1 MAARSVEH
9 MFEING
15 DPTSAAEMIDAIT
28 IAARDENSAGAR
40 RLAAIGDLYAL
51 RAPDDD
57 TERLNWVID
66 GFCGL
71 IAELSAAL
79 SMSRRRATAQL
90 HRAITLRE
98 RLPKVAAIY
107 AKGLI
112 DAAQVTLIIA
122 RTDLII
128 DDTVAQHVDT
138 ELATKIPAW
147 GSLSIPKMGQR
158 IDAIIA
164 RADSAA
170 VRRPRPPADQRDM
183 TVEPR
188 PGGMAVLNATLEA
201 AIAVAIADAL
211 DAAATRVCRG
221 DPRTSAQRRADA
233 LAALTTGGTMA
244 CQCDDA
250 DCHLAVA
257 VPPAPVGP
265 AAIIHVIAEPATL
278 TADTPGYLPGYGQ
291 IPAAQVQALAARAR
305 IRTVTLPAPKA
316 EPGYRPSAALA
327 EFIRCRDLTCRFPE
341 CDRPAEHCDIDHTV
355 PYPAGPTHPSNLKCL
370 CRFHHLL
377 KTFHTGWSDHQYP
390 DGTIVWTSPTGHIY
404 ITKPEGAHWFTAL
417 GTPTGTPEVSK
428 TPPASPQRGYC
439 MPTRSR
445 TRTQRRRKTIFAE
458 RATNQDH
465 LDCQYALM
473 QDSVE
478 ADALADEQCPPP
490 F

>member
-1 MAARSVEH
+1 MFDIHGDSATAAA
-9 MFEING
+9 
-15 DPTSAAEMIDAIT
+15 TIDTIT
-28 IAARDENSAGAR
+28 TAARDENAAGAR

-71 IAELSAAL
+71 IAELSVAL

-128 DDTVAQHVDT
+128 DDQVAQTVDT
-138 ELATKIPAW
+138 ELATKIPDW
-147 GSLSIPKMGQR
+147 GSLSIPKMQQR

-164 RADSAA
+164 RADPAG
-170 VRRPRPPADQRDM
+170 VRRPCPPADHRDV

-201 AIAVAIADAL
+201 TVAVAIADTL
-211 DAAATRVCRG
+211 DAAATGVCRG

-233 LAALTTGGTMA
+233 LAALTTGGAMA
-244 CQCDDA
+244 CQCDDP
-250 DCHLAVA
+250 DCHLAAA
-257 VPPAPVGP
+257 VTPAPVGL
-265 AAIIHVIAEPATL
+265 AAVIHVIAEPATL
-278 TADTPGYLPGYGQ
+278 TADTPGFLPGYGQ
-291 IPAAQVQALAARAR
+291 IPAEQVQALVARAR
-305 IRTVTLPAPKA
+305 IRSVAIPKPVD

-327 EFIRCRDLTCRFPE
+327 EFVRCRDLTCRFPE

-355 PYPAGPTHPSNLKCL
+355 PYPAGPTHPSNLKTL

-377 KTFHTGWSDHQYP
+377 KTFHSGWSDHQYP
-390 DGTIVWTSPTGHIY
+390 DGTIVWTSPTGHTY
-404 ITKPEGAHWFTAL
+404 ITKPEGAQWFTAL

-428 TPPASPQRGYC
+428 SPPVSPQRGYC
-439 MPTRSR
+439 MPTRST
-445 TRTQRRRKTIFAE
+445 TRTQRRRKAILAE

-465 LDCQYALM
+465 LDYEYALM
-473 QDSVE
+473 QDRAE
-478 ADALADEQCPPP
+478 AEALADEQSSPP